1 MVTDKQV
8 RKLLQL
14 LLDDRA
20 IARAA
25 RLTNMDEK
33 TARKYRDLGKLPSE
47 LAQPH
52 TWATRP
58 NPFAAVWDEVR
69 ELLDVN
75 PGLQSKT
82 IFGELQRR
90 HPGLF
95 ADNQLRTLQR
105 HIKSWRATSGPPKEV
120 FFTQA

>member
-52 TWATRP
+52 TWTTRP
-58 NPFAAVWDEVR
+58 NPFATVWEGGVASHGD
-69 ELLDVN
+69 L
-75 PGLQSKT
+75 
-82 IFGELQRR
+82 RR
-90 HPGLF
+90 HFVGFCTWCSLSSPVGL
-95 ADNQLRTLQR
+95 
-105 HIKSWRATSGPPKEV
+105 E
-120 FFTQA
+120 

>member
-52 TWATRP
+52 LGDSAQS
-58 NPFAAVWDEVR
+58 VR
-69 ELLDVN
+69 G
-75 PGLQSKT
+75 GL
-82 IFGELQRR
+82 GRG
-90 HPGLF
+90 P
-95 ADNQLRTLQR
+95 RT
-105 HIKSWRATSGPPKEV
+105 A
-120 FFTQA
+120 